1 MPVFEKYIKMK
12 EISQKSAAEI
22 RKILADKNLFD
33 VDLKAVCCE
42 LYALRCE
49 FVYYFFSTQF
59 EKHSEE
65 IQKQIIESAE
75 ENLIVAKYCRMFCMC
90 AGLYESE
97 KKEDAFLLLKK
108 YLHKELKA
116 KINKNIFKCFEK
128 ADKTIA
134 SDFLWTEF
142 LAWSEMDKKNYLRFL
157 REAETNLS
165 MDGLNQKINE
175 WCVKNNLIVSNN
187 PVLERKQETVEESRG
202 KQQVLKID
210 DFSVEDLLKTIH
222 EKYQVLENQERILQG
237 ALKENKQAL
246 EKTVSEKDYLQMKNS
261 EILETLKGKIAEIE
275 RLNQELALLKK
286 DKDNLNVQLREL
298 NERLQVL
305 QAKYENVE
313 SAYGQAG
320 KTEIDSVLGNIRNR
334 LSSEYDKFLE
344 IKEKEPD
351 IIYYDVLIEMLKEIY
366 KVLKKNGITFN

>member
-1 MPVFEKYIKMK
+1 MK

-116 KINKNIFKCFEK
+116 KINKNILIFYRQ
-128 ADKTIA
+128 
-134 SDFLWTEF
+134 FLSKSVF
-142 LAWSEMDKKNYLRFL
+142 
-157 REAETNLS
+157 
-165 MDGLNQKINE
+165 DGQ
-175 WCVKNNLIVSNN
+175 
-187 PVLERKQETVEESRG
+187 
-202 KQQVLKID
+202 
-210 DFSVEDLLKTIH
+210 
-222 EKYQVLENQERILQG
+222 
-237 ALKENKQAL
+237 
-246 EKTVSEKDYLQMKNS
+246 
-261 EILETLKGKIAEIE
+261 
-275 RLNQELALLKK
+275 
-286 DKDNLNVQLREL
+286 
-298 NERLQVL
+298 
-305 QAKYENVE
+305 
-313 SAYGQAG
+313 
-320 KTEIDSVLGNIRNR
+320 R
-334 LSSEYDKFLE
+334 LSFCM
-344 IKEKEPD
+344 IPC
-351 IIYYDVLIEMLKEIY
+351 
-366 KVLKKNGITFN
+366 KKPPRPRGELSIF